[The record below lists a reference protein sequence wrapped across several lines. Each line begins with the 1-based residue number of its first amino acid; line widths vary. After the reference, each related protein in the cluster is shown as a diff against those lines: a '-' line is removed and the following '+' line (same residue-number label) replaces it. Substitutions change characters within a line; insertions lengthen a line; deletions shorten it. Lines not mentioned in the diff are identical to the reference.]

1 MKAILQKYQWI
12 LVLLVAV
19 VGGGLCMDLGHEW
32 GDDFALYLDQARCW
46 VNGGMVDLY
55 ATNKVC
61 MDESDGLVGP
71 YLYPQGFPL
80 FLSFFIRLFSLIGIP
95 GLWMIMALK
104 WANYIVFLLVL
115 VVYLRLLNVLFEG
128 RWGHIFLAF
137 VLIAWHPKF
146 WEAADRIT
154 SDLWFTGL
162 VILFFYALLVPFK
175 GWFSRALTLSL
186 LVLVATATRSNGVFL
201 LAAWVVFEWLAWRK
215 EGLKDVS
222 VVSIVMG
229 TTAALFALYADA
241 GNGSNH
247 WQLLKDIEFKTI
259 WTNLGTYITMAGS
272 APFWHV
278 ATALKLF
285 AQPLLWLG
293 VLLVWVLVFIGAV
306 KGGRMSW
313 VMVVFVGLN
322 FVLYVV
328 WPSVQGMRFLF
339 PLLPFIMVFL
349 VRGLAHAWQAVI
361 LPQFDKVKFLPQR
374 IKSAQFWVIAG
385 AGFMLLQG
393 AMTSVFYLG
402 LDTNLAYSKEM
413 MGVYGFVEQ
422 QVQTTKRVSFH
433 KPRLMRYATGV
444 EAFKTVTN
452 FGVDS
457 PSDEAENQMTLEQA
471 MHKLKSNRIDYWI
484 LSKSQL
490 VRTALPALPVAYE
503 NEGYVVYDVSQ
514 PLPLNTKSR

>member
-1 MKAILQKYQWI
+1 
-12 LVLLVAV
+12 
-19 VGGGLCMDLGHEW
+19 
-32 GDDFALYLDQARCW
+32 
-46 VNGGMVDLY
+46 
-55 ATNKVC
+55 
-61 MDESDGLVGP
+61 
-71 YLYPQGFPL
+71 
-80 FLSFFIRLFSLIGIP
+80 
-95 GLWMIMALK
+95 
-104 WANYIVFLLVL
+104 
-115 VVYLRLLNVLFEG
+115 
-128 RWGHIFLAF
+128 
-137 VLIAWHPKF
+137 
-146 WEAADRIT
+146 
-154 SDLWFTGL
+154 
-162 VILFFYALLVPFK
+162 
-175 GWFSRALTLSL
+175 
-186 LVLVATATRSNGVFL
+186 
-201 LAAWVVFEWLAWRK
+201 
-215 EGLKDVS
+215 
-222 VVSIVMG
+222 VMG

-293 VLLVWVLVFIGAV
+293 VMLVWILVFIGAV

-349 VRGLAHAWQAVI
+349 VRGLAHAWQVVI
-361 LPQFDKVKFLPQR
+361 LPQFDRVKFLPQR

-444 EAFKTVTN
+444 EAFKIATN
-452 FGVDS
+452 FGVAS